1 MAIIS
6 CGWKSE
12 RIWGADSWH
21 SLCTY
26 VAGRGKR
33 ISFCIAG
40 GRHCVELCRLMVCNA
55 LTVGDIGREH
65 AALDVGTRGV
75 VIPTRNTAGRGGV
88 AVARYPMQ

>member
-1 MAIIS
+1 
-6 CGWKSE
+6 
-12 RIWGADSWH
+12 
-21 SLCTY
+21 
-26 VAGRGKR
+26 
-33 ISFCIAG
+33 
-40 GRHCVELCRLMVCNA
+40 MVCNA